1 MAKLQNVRGT
11 YDLYGEAKRKMKKV
25 TSVGSEVVEKYG
37 FEEIETPIFEFT
49 EVFSRNLGETSDV
62 VTKEM
67 YCFEDRGGESLTLR
81 PEGTAGVVRSFVS
94 EGMQQ
99 NLPVKLYYSGPMF
112 RYERPQKGRQRQ
124 FTQFGCE
131 LLGVETPQ
139 ADIEV
144 IAMAYEFLEKLGL
157 TGSVTVE
164 INSLGDRE
172 SRDAY
177 REKLVAYLK
186 SRYDELSE
194 DSKTRLE
201 RNPLRVL
208 DSKEECDKAVV
219 EDAPLYKD
227 SLNEASSAFFN
238 AVLKGLD
245 NLGIKYKVN
254 DRLVRGL
261 DYYSHTVFELVTD
274 KLGSQGTV
282 LESYPELIAREDR
295 DIAASVKETLEK
307 KGIVFRMNAKVQ
319 SVNRVEDKAIVTFA
333 DSQTNEVFVLE
344 ADAVLLAT
352 GRRPNTKD
360 LNLEVAGVEVDVC
373 GAIIVDEY
381 LKTTNPN
388 IRAVGDVKGGLQF
401 TYISLDDYR
410 IVREDL
416 FGDKERRTGDRN
428 PVSYSVFI
436 DPPLSRIGLN
446 EEEARR
452 QNRDIIVKKLPVMA
466 IPRAKTLGETD
477 GLLKA
482 IIDKNTGKIL
492 GCVLFAPD
500 SGEVINTV
508 AVAMKTGQDYTF
520 LRDFIF
526 THPSMSEA
534 LNDLF
539 S

>member
-177 REKLVAYLK
+177 REKLVAYLN
-186 SRYDELSE
+186 
-194 DSKTRLE
+194 RLE

-282 LESYPELIAREDR
+282 LAGGRYDGLVEQMGGGKVA
-295 DIAASVKETLEK
+295 
-307 KGIVFRMNAKVQ
+307 GIGWACG
-319 SVNRVEDKAIVTFA
+319 VERL
-333 DSQTNEVFVLE
+333 SMLLE
-344 ADAVLLAT
+344 ADVSLPRPIAVIPVGEDVNDKAVEIAYQLRRAGFRVEHGYSGNLKKRMMKANKVNAVKAVIIGSDELSKGEAT
-352 GRRPNTKD
+352 LKD
-360 LNLEVAGVEVDVC
+360 L
-373 GAIIVDEY
+373 
-381 LKTTNPN
+381 
-388 IRAVGDVKGGLQF
+388 
-401 TYISLDDYR
+401 
-410 IVREDL
+410 
-416 FGDKERRTGDRN
+416 
-428 PVSYSVFI
+428 
-436 DPPLSRIGLN
+436 
-446 EEEARR
+446 
-452 QNRDIIVKKLPVMA
+452 
-466 IPRAKTLGETD
+466 
-477 GLLKA
+477 
-482 IIDKNTGKIL
+482 
-492 GCVLFAPD
+492 D
-500 SGEVINTV
+500 SGAQKNV
-508 AVAMKTGQDYTF
+508 ALDKIVEE
-520 LRDFIF
+520 LR
-526 THPSMSEA
+526 
-534 LNDLF
+534 
-539 S
+539 